1 MTISEG
7 HFDGSSSCSASIRP
21 RKEQANSKNTG
32 FSFTDEYGNQMV
44 EYHVVGMVLEEN
56 EERWLA
62 DDSIVN
68 RSAAN
73 VNLNNFGGNLSIR
86 FPMGEKPLIIIGH
99 DESIF
104 KQYSFSKKDGFHQMA
119 SAFCI
124 QRMRDR
130 V

>member
-1 MTISEG
+1 
-7 HFDGSSSCSASIRP
+7 
-21 RKEQANSKNTG
+21 
-32 FSFTDEYGNQMV
+32 MV
-44 EYHVVGMVLEEN
+44 EYHVDNMVLEEN

-104 KQYSFSKKDGFHQMA
+104 KQYSSSKKVGCHQTARA
-119 SAFCI
+119 SYI
-124 QRMRDR
+124 QRMR
-130 V
+130 VGV